1 MNAKK
6 YIILVLSAL
15 VVFSCDYLDYDES
28 SGYEKEDMFTY
39 VARAKGMVTNVY
51 SYLQSDFGNFGG
63 STRAG
68 ATDEAEYVWN
78 NSLIHR
84 YNDGSWSSILTID
97 DVWEHYYSGIR
108 AANMYLENYHEDFPD
123 IQWNT
128 DYQQVMAQYAYYPY
142 EVRFLRAFFYF
153 ELIKRY
159 KNVPLLTRTY
169 ELDEINEVEQAD
181 FEKIVAFIES
191 ECEEIKEKLPVKYTD
206 VPGQETGRI
215 TQGAVL
221 ALKAR
226 TLLYAASP
234 LHNPSGNKDAWKKAA
249 RAAKE
254 LIDKSKT
261 GNWYSLVSESS
272 VNNMTSKELILERR
286 HGYSNTFESLNFPL
300 GFQGGNSGLSPTQN
314 LVDAFEMID
323 GSKFDWNNS
332 EHVKN
337 IYNAKQR
344 DPRLFKTVI
353 VNGSSWKGQTVESFY
368 GGLNGAPQTGAS
380 KTSYYLKKYVVES
393 VNLNPGNTTTAI
405 HVWVFFRY
413 AEVLLNY
420 AEALYEAY
428 ENADYTD
435 SEFTLSP
442 RQALNEVRKRAGMP
456 AVETGDF
463 REKVRNERRVELA
476 FEDHRFWDVRRWK
489 IGAQSTDIYG
499 VRIDR
504 KGTSFTYK
512 KELISKRAW
521 DDKMNLYPI
530 ANSELFKSKK
540 LKQNTGW

>member
-6 YIILVLSAL
+6 YMILLLSAFIA
-15 VVFSCDYLDYDES
+15 FSCDYLDYDES
-28 SGYEKEDMFTY
+28 SGYEKDDMFSY
-39 VARAKGMVTNVY
+39 MARAKGMVTNVY

-84 YNDGSWSSILTID
+84 YNDGSWSPILIID
-97 DVWEHYYSGIR
+97 DVWERYYSGIR

-128 DYQQVMAQYAYYPY
+128 DYKEVMDQYNYYPY

-153 ELIKRY
+153 ELAKRY
-159 KNVPLLTRTY
+159 RNVPLLTRTY
-169 ELDEINEVEQAD
+169 ELEEINEVEQKD
-181 FEKIVAFIES
+181 FEEIVNFIIR
-191 ECEEIKEKLPVKYTD
+191 ECEEIQEKLPVKYTD

-215 TQGAVL
+215 TQGAVM

-234 LHNPSGNKDAWKKAA
+234 LHNTSGNKELWKKAA
-249 RAAKE
+249 LAAKE
-254 LIDKSKT
+254 LINKAKAES
-261 GNWYSLVSESS
+261 WYSLVSETS
-272 VNNMTSKELILERR
+272 VNNLASKELILERR
-286 HGYSNTFESLNFPL
+286 HGYSNSFESLNFPL

-332 EHVKN
+332 EHVEN
-337 IYNAKQR
+337 IYNTKQR

-353 VNGSSWKGQTVESFY
+353 VNGSSWKGQTVETFY
-368 GGLNGAPQTGAS
+368 GGLNGAPQTGAT
-380 KTSYYLKKYVVES
+380 KTSYYLKKYLVES
-393 VNLNPGNTTTAI
+393 VNLEPGNTTTAI

-420 AEALYEAY
+420 AEALYETY
-428 ENADYTD
+428 GNADYTD
-435 SEFTLSP
+435 DEFTLSS

-456 AVETGDF
+456 NVTAGDF
-463 REKVRNERRVELA
+463 REQVRNERRVELA

-489 IGAQSTDIYG
+489 IGNQTSDIYG
-499 VRIDR
+499 VNITRR
-504 KGTSFTYK
+504 GSSYAYK
-512 KELISKRAW
+512 RELISQRVW
-521 DDKMNLYPI
+521 NDKMYFYPI
-530 ANSELFKSKK
+530 ANSELFKGGK
-540 LKQNTGW
+540 LQQNPGW